1 MTAIQAAKEIAGDQ
15 AFDLMAMEW
24 DCVYAGPCGS
34 VCAHLQ

>member
-15 AFDLMAMEW
+15 AFDLWHGM

-34 VCAHLQ
+34 DCAIQ